1 MLTDNLRLLS
11 ALVKVPER
19 LGAPMSARRLMMD
32 EESWS
37 LSPDTRKPLPE
48 LIEDKIRQLI
58 ETGRFKA
65 GDRLP
70 TEPELAQRMAV
81 ARSSLRT
88 ALQRLQL
95 QGIVEVMRGR
105 GWYVRS
111 TNVAERED
119 PLVIDQRTSDRDLL
133 EVRIALEAAAASL
146 AAVRA
151 EDGELDEIAKRARD
165 HLTASDEDK
174 DELLR
179 TDEEF
184 HAAVVRASH
193 NELLEQLYRT
203 LVPKLR
209 AHRRNSYGT
218 PELHHRSATEHDQV
232 AWFLKRRD
240 DGGARV
246 SMTTHLLGLYND
258 LAAQTGTPADE
269 RVALTTFISDSEEE
283 PRWHRP

>member
-1 MLTDNLRLLS
+1 
-11 ALVKVPER
+11 
-19 LGAPMSARRLMMD
+19 MD
-32 EESWS
+32 EESWA
-37 LSPDTRKPLPE
+37 LSPDTRKPLPQ
-48 LIEDKIRQLI
+48 LIEDKLRQLI
-58 ETGRFKA
+58 ESGRFKA

-70 TEPELAQRMAV
+70 TEPELAQKMAV

-111 TNVAERED
+111 TNVSEHEET
-119 PLVIDQRTSDRDLL
+119 LVLDGRISDADLM
-133 EVRIALEAAAASL
+133 EVRIALEATAASL

-151 EDGELDEIAKRARD
+151 EHGEIDEIAKRARD
-165 HLTASDEDK
+165 HQTASIDDK

-184 HAAVVRASH
+184 HAAVVKASH
-193 NELLEQLYRT
+193 NDLLDQLYRS

-209 AHRRNSYGT
+209 GYRRNKYSSA
-218 PELHHRSATEHDQV
+218 ELHNRSANDHNQV

-240 DGGARV
+240 EGGARV
-246 SMTTHLLGLYND
+246 AMTTHLLGLYHD
-258 LAAQTGTPADE
+258 LAAQNGTPAEE
-269 RVALTTFISDSEEE
+269 RADLNTYTYDSEDE
-283 PRWHRP
+283 PRWQRR

>member
-1 MLTDNLRLLS
+1 
-11 ALVKVPER
+11 
-19 LGAPMSARRLMMD
+19 MD
-32 EESWS
+32 EESWA

-48 LIEDKIRQLI
+48 LIEDKLRQLI
-58 ETGRFKA
+58 ESGRFKA

-70 TEPELAQRMAV
+70 TEPELAQRLAV

-111 TNVAERED
+111 TNVGEED
-119 PLVIDQRTSDRDLL
+119 ESVVLDQRISDSDLL
-133 EVRIALEAAAASL
+133 EVRIALEATAASL
-146 AAVRA
+146 AATRA
-151 EDGELDEIAKRARD
+151 DDGELDEITKRARD
-165 HLTASDEDK
+165 YQTASDQDK
-174 DELLR
+174 DELLH

-184 HAAVVRASH
+184 HAAVVKASH
-193 NELLEQLYRT
+193 NELLEQLYRS

-209 AHRRNSYGT
+209 THRRNSYGT
-218 PELHHRSATEHDQV
+218 AEVHNRSATEHDQV

-246 SMTTHLLGLYND
+246 AMTAHLMGLYND
-258 LAAQTGTPADE
+258 LAAQTGTPADQ
-269 RVALTTFISDSEEE
+269 RAALNTFIYDDSEDA
-283 PRWHRP
+283 PRWHG

>member
-1 MLTDNLRLLS
+1 
-11 ALVKVPER
+11 
-19 LGAPMSARRLMMD
+19 MD

-48 LIEDKIRQLI
+48 LIEDKLRQLI
-58 ETGRFKA
+58 ESGRFKA

-111 TNVAERED
+111 TDVINRDDA
-119 PLVIDQRTSDRDLL
+119 LVLDNRVSDSDLM
-133 EVRIALEAAAASL
+133 EVRIALEATAASL
-146 AAVRA
+146 AALRA
-151 EDGELDEIAKRARD
+151 TDGEIDEIAKRAKD
-165 HLTASDEDK
+165 HQTTALEDK

-184 HAAVVRASH
+184 HAALIRAGH
-193 NELLEQLYRT
+193 NELLEQLYWS

-209 AHRRNSYGT
+209 DYRRNSYGSS
-218 PELHHRSATEHDQV
+218 EVHNRSATEHDQV
-232 AWFLKRRD
+232 TWFIRRRD
-240 DGGARV
+240 EGGARV

-258 LAAQTGTPADE
+258 VAAHRGTAPNE
-269 RVALTTFISDSEEE
+269 RATLTTYTYDAEDE
-283 PRWHRP
+283 PRWHKR

>member
-1 MLTDNLRLLS
+1 
-11 ALVKVPER
+11 
-19 LGAPMSARRLMMD
+19 MD
-32 EESWS
+32 DESWA

-48 LIEDKIRQLI
+48 LIEDKLRQLI
-58 ETGRFKA
+58 ESGRFKA

-111 TNVAERED
+111 TDIAHRED
-119 PLVIDQRTSDRDLL
+119 ALVLDSRVSEADLI
-133 EVRIALEAAAASL
+133 EVRIALEATAASL
-146 AAVRA
+146 AALRA
-151 EDGELDEIAKRARD
+151 DQGELDEIAKRAKD
-165 HLTASDEDK
+165 HQTAPTDDK
-174 DELLR
+174 EELLR

-184 HAAVVRASH
+184 HAAVIRASH
-193 NELLEQLYRT
+193 NELLEQFYRS

-209 AHRRNSYGT
+209 GYRRNSYGT
-218 PELHHRSATEHDQV
+218 TELHNRSATEHNQV
-232 AWFLKRRD
+232 AWFLKRHD
-240 DGGARV
+240 EGGARV

-258 LAAQTGTPADE
+258 LANQTGTPLDE
-269 RVALTTFISDSEEE
+269 RAALNTYVYDSEDE
-283 PRWHRP
+283 PRWHRH

>member
-1 MLTDNLRLLS
+1 
-11 ALVKVPER
+11 
-19 LGAPMSARRLMMD
+19 MD
-32 EESWS
+32 DESWS

-48 LIEDKIRQLI
+48 LIEDKLRQLI
-58 ETGRFKA
+58 ESGRFKA

-111 TNVAERED
+111 TEVTGQD
-119 PLVIDQRTSDRDLL
+119 DVLVLDNRASEADLI
-133 EVRIALEAAAASL
+133 EVRIALEATAASL
-146 AAVRA
+146 AALRA
-151 EDGELDEIAKRARD
+151 DDGEIDEITKRAKD
-165 HLTASDEDK
+165 HQTAPHDDK
-174 DELLR
+174 EELLR

-184 HAAVVRASH
+184 HAAVIRASH

-209 AHRRNSYGT
+209 GFRRNSYGT
-218 PELHHRSATEHDQV
+218 VELQNRSASEHNQV

-240 DGGARV
+240 EGGARV

-258 LAAQTGTPADE
+258 VANQTGEPVDE
-269 RVALTTFISDSEEE
+269 RATLSTYVYDSEEDE
-283 PRWHRP
+283 PRWHKR

>member
-1 MLTDNLRLLS
+1 MID
-11 ALVKVPER
+11 
-19 LGAPMSARRLMMD
+19 D
-32 EESWS
+32 ESWA
-37 LSPDTRKPLPE
+37 LSPNTRKPLPE

-58 ETGRFKA
+58 DSGRFKA

-70 TEPELAQRMAV
+70 TEPELAQKMAV

-111 TNVAERED
+111 TSVSDREES
-119 PLVIDQRTSDRDLL
+119 LVIDNRVSDSDLM
-133 EVRIALEAAAASL
+133 EVRIALEATAASL
-146 AAVRA
+146 AALRA

-165 HLTASDEDK
+165 HQTASIEDK
-174 DELLR
+174 EELLQ

-184 HAAVVRASH
+184 HAAVVKASH
-193 NELLEQLYRT
+193 NELLEQLYRS

-209 AHRRNSYGT
+209 GYRRTSYGSA
-218 PELHHRSATEHDQV
+218 ELHNRSANDHNQV

-240 DGGARV
+240 EGGARAA
-246 SMTTHLLGLYND
+246 MTTHLLGLYND
-258 LAAQTGTPADE
+258 LAAQAGKPVDE
-269 RVALTTFISDSEEE
+269 RAELNTYAWEDE
-283 PRWHRP
+283 PRWLDR

>member
-1 MLTDNLRLLS
+1 
-11 ALVKVPER
+11 
-19 LGAPMSARRLMMD
+19 MD
-32 EESWS
+32 KESWA

-48 LIEDKIRQLI
+48 LIEDKLRQLI
-58 ETGRFKA
+58 ESGRFRA

-111 TNVAERED
+111 TDVADRED
-119 PLVIDQRTSDRDLL
+119 ALVLDSRVSESDLI
-133 EVRIALEAAAASL
+133 EVRIALEATAASL
-146 AAVRA
+146 AALRA
-151 EDGELDEIAKRARD
+151 DEGEIDEIAKRAKD
-165 HLTASDEDK
+165 HQTASTDDK
-174 DELLR
+174 EELLR

-184 HAAVVRASH
+184 HAAIVRASH
-193 NELLEQLYRT
+193 NELLEQLYRS

-209 AHRRNSYGT
+209 GYRRNSYGNA
-218 PELHHRSATEHDQV
+218 ELHNRSASEHNQV
-232 AWFLKRRD
+232 AWFLKRHD
-240 DGGARV
+240 EGGARV

-258 LAAQTGTPADE
+258 LANQTGVPVDQRA
-269 RVALTTFISDSEEE
+269 ALNTYVYDSEDE
-283 PRWHRP
+283 PRWHRH

>member
-1 MLTDNLRLLS
+1 
-11 ALVKVPER
+11 
-19 LGAPMSARRLMMD
+19 MD
-32 EESWS
+32 DESWS

-48 LIEDKIRQLI
+48 LIEDKLRQLI
-58 ETGRFKA
+58 ESGRFKA

-111 TNVAERED
+111 TDVG
-119 PLVIDQRTSDRDLL
+119 DRDDVLL
-133 EVRIALEAAAASL
+133 LDNHASESDLIEVRIALEATAASL
-146 AAVRA
+146 AALRA
-151 EDGELDEIAKRARD
+151 DDGELDEIAKRAKE
-165 HLTASDEDK
+165 HQTAPNDDK
-174 DELLR
+174 EELLR

-193 NELLEQLYRT
+193 NELLEQLYRS

-209 AHRRNSYGT
+209 GSRRNSYGT
-218 PELHHRSATEHDQV
+218 HELQNRSASEHNQV

-240 DGGARV
+240 EGGARV

-258 LAAQTGTPADE
+258 VASHAATPAAE
-269 RVALTTFISDSEEE
+269 RATLNTYVYDSEEDE
-283 PRWHRP
+283 PRWHRH